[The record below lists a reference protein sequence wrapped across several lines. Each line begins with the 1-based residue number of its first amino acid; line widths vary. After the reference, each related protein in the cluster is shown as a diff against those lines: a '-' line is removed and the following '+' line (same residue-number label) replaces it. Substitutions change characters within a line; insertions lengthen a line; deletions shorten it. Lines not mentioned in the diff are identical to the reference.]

1 MESYYVLEPDVPKD
15 SSTEI
20 TCILRA
26 LDQVKDILDRRG
38 VQMPEHL
45 VIEVHLLPKRYV
57 VVFVVITF
65 WIQIVI
71 RITMR

>member
-1 MESYYVLEPDVPKD
+1 MLEPDVLKD

-26 LDQVKDILDRRG
+26 LDQVKDILDQRG

-45 VIEVHLLPKRYV
+45 VIEVH
-57 VVFVVITF
+57 
-65 WIQIVI
+65 
-71 RITMR
+71 

>member
-26 LDQVKDILDRRG
+26 LDQVKDILDQRG

-45 VIEVHLLPKRYV
+45 VIEVH
-57 VVFVVITF
+57 
-65 WIQIVI
+65 
-71 RITMR
+71 